1 MKEDGL
7 RDQIA
12 DASADTFATRKS
24 VLEPETI
31 WRLTPDALVRER
43 LEGPPKSIWAKI
55 IETVW
60 RILFPWGES
69 LGGDKWPDTVPY
81 DQIASIRVRFDP
93 TRVDRVRERCDL
105 VHANG
110 ARVSLFSTRYVG
122 FANFEDQAAVY
133 KPFINELTR
142 RTLAVRPQTSI
153 HSGLTWP
160 SYIVQHG
167 FLLAALL
174 ALVSILGVAG
184 FPALGTI
191 WAKII
196 IALSYV
202 GVLWAYARRNVP
214 RKLNPPP
221 E

>member
-12 DASADTFATRKS
+12 DVSAETFATRKS

-43 LEGPPKSIWAKI
+43 LEGPTKSIWAKI

-60 RILFPWGES
+60 RILFPWGEP

-191 WAKII
+191 WVKII

>member
-1 MKEDGL
+1 MQDE
-7 RDQIA
+7 
-12 DASADTFATRKS
+12 SANVSVETFATRKS

-31 WRLTPDALVRER
+31 WRLTPGALVRER

-55 IETVW
+55 IQTGW
-60 RILFPWGES
+60 RLLFPWSEP
-69 LGGDKWPDTVPY
+69 LGGDKWPASVPY
-81 DQIASIRVRFDP
+81 DQIVSIRVRFDP

-110 ARVSLFSTRYVG
+110 ARVSIFSTRYVS
-122 FANFEDQAAVY
+122 FANFEDQAAAY

-153 HSGLTWP
+153 HSGLTWT

-174 ALVSILGVAG
+174 ALVSVLGMAG
-184 FPALGTI
+184 FPALGQ
-191 WAKII
+191 
-196 IALSYV
+196 S
-202 GVLWAYARRNVP
+202 GRRSSSP
-214 RKLNPPP
+214 
-221 E
+221 